1 MTDLD
6 LTTLT
11 GLGLALATGSLIG
24 LERGWHQREIPDGHR
39 VAGLRTFALLGLLGG
54 LGSVLAQSW
63 GGAVLAALALL
74 VGMFLLAGYLVTVR
88 MHTVM
93 GLTTYVAALV
103 TFAIGAIAASG
114 AWRMSAVA
122 AVLVMALLQF
132 KRPLHAS
139 ISKLSETELASGTQ
153 LLLISVVALPV
164 LPDRGFGPYQALNP
178 YRLWW
183 AVVLLSVLSFLGF
196 VLMRWLGTKRGLTL
210 TALLGGIVSSTA
222 TTASL
227 ARWSRQTPAWRPLA
241 AVGAVL
247 ACSAMFARMAVLV
260 AIAAPALGVGP
271 VRVFGSMALAGAAFG
286 ALAAMRGAS
295 DEPPD
300 LQIGNPLR
308 LSSAIQFAAFLG
320 AVTVAGRFLADR
332 FGDAGLMITSAVS
345 GLVDV
350 DAITLSVG
358 RMVAE
363 DAVGANVATLGLF
376 IAATVNQVTK
386 LGLATVL
393 DGSALSLRILP
404 AYLLMGAVGLGVALA
419 G

>member
-1 MTDLD
+1 MTDLG
-6 LTTLT
+6 LSTLV

-39 VAGLRTFALLGLLGG
+39 VAGVRTFALLGLLGG
-54 LGSVLAQSW
+54 LGHVLAQTW
-63 GGAVLAALALL
+63 GGVVLAALSVL
-74 VGMFLLAGYLVTVR
+74 VGLFLLAGYVVTVR

-114 AWRMSAVA
+114 AWRMA
-122 AVLVMALLQF
+122 AVTAVVVMALLQF
-132 KRPLHAS
+132 KRPLHTG
-139 ISKLSETELASGTQ
+139 IGKLSEVELTSGTQ

-164 LPDRGFGPYQALNP
+164 LPDQGFGPYQALNP

-196 VLMRWLGTKRGLTL
+196 ILMRWLGTRRGLTL
-210 TALLGGIVSSTA
+210 TALLGGLVSSTA

-227 ARWSRQTPAWRPLA
+227 ARWSHQTPAWRPFA
-241 AVGAVL
+241 ATGAVL

-260 AIAAPALGVGP
+260 AIAAPALGSGP
-271 VRVFGSMALAGAAFG
+271 VWVFGSMGLAGATVG
-286 ALAAMRGAS
+286 AVTSARRAGEEL
-295 DEPPD
+295 PD
-300 LQIGNPLR
+300 LKIGNPLK

-320 AVTVAGRFLADR
+320 VVTVAGRLLSDQ
-332 FGDAGLMITSAVS
+332 FGDAGLLITSAVS

-363 DAVGANVATLGLF
+363 EAVGVRIATLGLF
-376 IAATVNQVTK
+376 IAATVNQLTK
-386 LGLATVL
+386 LVLAAAL
-393 DGSALSLRILP
+393 DSRALSLRILP
-404 AYLLMGAVGLGVALA
+404 AYAFMGAVGLGVALIA
-419 G
+419 

>member
-11 GLGLALATGSLIG
+11 GLGMALATGSLIG

-39 VAGLRTFALLGLLGG
+39 VAGVRTFALLGLLGG
-54 LGSVLAQSW
+54 LGQVLAQTW
-63 GGAVLAALALL
+63 GGAVLAAFALL
-74 VGMFLLAGYLVTVR
+74 VGLFLLAGYVVTVR

-93 GLTTYVAALV
+93 GLTTFVAALV
-103 TFAIGAIAASG
+103 TFALGAIAASG
-114 AWRMSAVA
+114 AWRMSSVA
-122 AVLVMALLQF
+122 AVVVMALLQF

-139 ISKLSETELASGTQ
+139 ISKLTETELASGTQ

-183 AVVLLSVLSFLGF
+183 AVVLLAVLSFLGF
-196 VLMRWLGTKRGLTL
+196 VLMRWLGAKRGLTL
-210 TALLGGIVSSTA
+210 TALLGGLVSSTA

-227 ARWSRQTPAWRPLA
+227 ARWSRQAPAWRPLA
-241 AVGAVL
+241 GVGAVL

-260 AIAAPALGVGP
+260 AIAAPALGGGP
-271 VRVFGSMALAGAAFG
+271 VWVFGSMALVGAACG
-286 ALAAMRGAS
+286 AWAATRHSG
-295 DEPPD
+295 DERPD

-308 LSSAIQFAAFLG
+308 LSSAVQFAAFLG
-320 AVTVAGRFLADR
+320 AVTVAGRFLADQ
-332 FGDAGLMITSAVS
+332 FGDAGVLITSAVS

-350 DAITLSVG
+350 DAITLTVG

-363 DAVGANVATLGLF
+363 ESVGVKIATLGLF
-376 IAATVNQVTK
+376 IAATVNQLTK

-393 DGSALSLRILP
+393 DSAALSSRILP
-404 AYLLMGAVGLGVALA
+404 AYLLMGAVGLCVALA
-419 G
+419 V

>member
-1 MTDLD
+1 M
-6 LTTLT
+6 
-11 GLGLALATGSLIG
+11 A
-24 LERGWHQREIPDGHR
+24 
-39 VAGLRTFALLGLLGG
+39 
-54 LGSVLAQSW
+54 
-63 GGAVLAALALL
+63 
-74 VGMFLLAGYLVTVR
+74 
-88 MHTVM
+88 
-93 GLTTYVAALV
+93 
-103 TFAIGAIAASG
+103 
-114 AWRMSAVA
+114 AVA

-132 KRPLHAS
+132 KQPLHAS

-227 ARWSRQTPAWRPLA
+227 ARWSRQTPACRPLA

-320 AVTVAGRFLADR
+320 AVTVAGRFLADQ
-332 FGDAGLMITSAVS
+332 FGNAGLLITSAVS

>member
-1 MTDLD
+1 M
-6 LTTLT
+6 
-11 GLGLALATGSLIG
+11 ALATGSLIG

-39 VAGLRTFALLGLLGG
+39 VAGVRTFALLGLLGG
-54 LGSVLAQSW
+54 LGSVLAQTW
-63 GGAVLAALALL
+63 GGAVLAAFALL
-74 VGMFLLAGYLVTVR
+74 VGLFLLVGYVVNFR
-88 MHTVM
+88 MHNVM

-114 AWRMSAVA
+114 AWRMSSVT

-132 KRPLHAS
+132 KQPLHAS
-139 ISKLSETELASGTQ
+139 ISKLSETELTSGTQ
-153 LLLISVVALPV
+153 LLLISLVALPV

-183 AVVLLSVLSFLGF
+183 AVVLLSVMSFLGF
-196 VLMRWLGTKRGLTL
+196 VLMRWLGAKRGLTL
-210 TALLGGIVSSTA
+210 TALLGGTVSSTA

-227 ARWSRQTPAWRPLA
+227 ARWSRQTPAWRPIA

-247 ACSAMFARMAVLV
+247 ACAAMFARMALLV
-260 AIAAPALGVGP
+260 AIAAPALGSGP
-271 VRVFGSMALAGAAFG
+271 VWVFGSMALAGAAFG
-286 ALAAMRGAS
+286 GLAATRGAG
-295 DEPPD
+295 DELPD

-320 AVTVAGRFLADR
+320 AVIVAGRFLADQL
-332 FGDAGLMITSAVS
+332 GDAGLLITSAVS

-363 DAVGANVATLGLF
+363 KAASAKVATIGLF
-376 IAATVNQVTK
+376 IAAIVNQITK
-386 LGLATVL
+386 LGLATAL
-393 DGSALSLRILP
+393 DGIALSVRILP
-404 AYLLMGAVGLGVALA
+404 AYLLMGGVGLGVALA
-419 G
+419 V

>member
-6 LTTLT
+6 LTTLA

-39 VAGLRTFALLGLLGG
+39 VAGVRTFALLGLLGG
-54 LGSVLAQSW
+54 LGSVLAQAW
-63 GGAVLAALALL
+63 GAVVLAMLALL
-74 VGMFLLAGYLVTVR
+74 VGIFLLAGYIVTVR

-103 TFAIGAIAASG
+103 TFVIGAIAASG
-114 AWRMSAVA
+114 AWRTSSVA
-122 AVLVMALLQF
+122 AVIVMALLQF
-132 KRPLHAS
+132 KQPLHTS

-164 LPDRGFGPYQALNP
+164 LPDQGFGPYQALNP

-183 AVVLLSVLSFLGF
+183 AVVLLCVLSFLGF

-227 ARWSRQTPAWRPLA
+227 ARWSHQTPAWRPLA

-247 ACSAMFARMAVLV
+247 ACSAMFARMAMLV
-260 AIAAPALGVGP
+260 AIAAPALGSGP
-271 VRVFGSMALAGAAFG
+271 VWVFGAMALAGAAFG
-286 ALAAMRGAS
+286 AVAAMRGTS
-295 DEPPD
+295 DELPD
-300 LQIGNPLR
+300 LQISNPMK

-320 AVTVAGRFLADR
+320 AVTVAGRFLADQ
-332 FGDAGLMITSAVS
+332 FGDAGLLITSAAS

-363 DAVGANVATLGLF
+363 EAVGAKVATLGLF

-386 LGLATVL
+386 LGLATAL
-393 DGSALSLRILP
+393 DGAALSLRILP
-404 AYLLMGAVGLGVALA
+404 AYLLMGAVGLAVALTV
-419 G
+419 

>member
-6 LTTLT
+6 LTTLA

-39 VAGLRTFALLGLLGG
+39 VAGVRTFALLGLLGG
-54 LGSVLAQSW
+54 LGSVLAQAW
-63 GGAVLAALALL
+63 GAVVLAMLALL
-74 VGMFLLAGYLVTVR
+74 VGIFLLAGYIVTVR

-103 TFAIGAIAASG
+103 TFVIGAIAASG
-114 AWRMSAVA
+114 AWRTSSVA
-122 AVLVMALLQF
+122 AVIVMALLQF
-132 KRPLHAS
+132 KQPLHTS

-164 LPDRGFGPYQALNP
+164 LPDQGFGPYQALNP

-183 AVVLLSVLSFLGF
+183 AVVLLCVLSFLGF

-227 ARWSRQTPAWRPLA
+227 ARWSHQTPAWRPLA

-247 ACSAMFARMAVLV
+247 ACSAMFARMAMLV
-260 AIAAPALGVGP
+260 AIAAPALGSGP
-271 VRVFGSMALAGAAFG
+271 VWVFGAMALAGAAFG
-286 ALAAMRGAS
+286 AVAAMRGTS
-295 DEPPD
+295 DELPD
-300 LQIGNPLR
+300 LQISNPMK

-320 AVTVAGRFLADR
+320 AVTVAGRFLADQ
-332 FGDAGLMITSAVS
+332 FGDAGLLITSAVS

-363 DAVGANVATLGLF
+363 EAVGAKVATLGLF

-386 LGLATVL
+386 LGLATAL
-393 DGSALSLRILP
+393 DGAALSLRILP
-404 AYLLMGAVGLGVALA
+404 AYLLMGAVGLAVALTV
-419 G
+419 

>member
-11 GLGLALATGSLIG
+11 GLALALATGSLIG
-24 LERGWHQREIPDGHR
+24 LERGWQQRELPDGHR
-39 VAGLRTFALLGLLGG
+39 VAGVRTFALLGLLGG
-54 LGSVLAQSW
+54 LGSVLAQTW

-74 VGMFLLAGYLVTVR
+74 VGLFLLAGYVVTVR

-93 GLTTYVAALV
+93 GLTTFVAALV

-114 AWRMSAVA
+114 AWRMSSAA
-122 AVLVMALLQF
+122 AVVVMALLQF

-139 ISKLSETELASGTQ
+139 ISKLSETELTSGTQ

-196 VLMRWLGTKRGLTL
+196 VLMRWLGARRGLTL
-210 TALLGGIVSSTA
+210 SALLGGLVSSTA

-227 ARWSRQTPAWRPLA
+227 ARWSHQTPAWRPLA
-241 AVGAVL
+241 AMGAVL

-260 AIAAPALGVGP
+260 AIAAPALGGGP
-271 VRVFGSMALAGAAFG
+271 VWVFAAMALAGAAFG
-286 ALAAMRGAS
+286 AVAAMRGAS
-295 DEPPD
+295 DALPD
-300 LQIGNPLR
+300 LQVGNPLR
-308 LSSAIQFAAFLG
+308 LGSAIQFAAILG
-320 AVTVAGRFLADR
+320 AVTVAGRFLADQ
-332 FGDAGLMITSAVS
+332 FGDAGVLITSAIS

-363 DAVGANVATLGLF
+363 EAVGVKIATLGLF
-376 IAATVNQVTK
+376 IAATVNQLTK
-386 LGLATVL
+386 LGLATAL
-393 DGSALSLRILP
+393 DGVSLALRILP

-419 G
+419 V